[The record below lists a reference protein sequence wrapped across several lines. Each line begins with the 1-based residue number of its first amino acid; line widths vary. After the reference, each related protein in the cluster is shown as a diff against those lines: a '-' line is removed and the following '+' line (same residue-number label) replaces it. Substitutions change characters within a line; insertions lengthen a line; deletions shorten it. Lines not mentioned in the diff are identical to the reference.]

1 MERGGSPLRRLGGRM
16 SGLHRRALVGAALLA
31 PAVASAQAWA
41 PTRPLRLVIPF
52 PPGGTTDLIG
62 RMVAERLSPRIG
74 QPVIVENRPG
84 AGGNIAGDFVV
95 RAEPDGQTLFFSS
108 IGTGAINFSVYG
120 ARMPWRPEDMA
131 AIGLVTRMPNV
142 LMLANRLAARNMT
155 EFLDFARGRQGEIT
169 YGTAGIGSSPHICM
183 ELLGQITGIRFVH
196 VPFRGSGPMLT
207 ELMAERVDCGM
218 DNIPSALP
226 FIRDNRLRAIG
237 MSGAARSPVV
247 PDVPVIGETIPGFEA
262 TAWFGVQSS
271 ARVPRAIIERLGAEV
286 DQIARDP
293 AFRARLAEFGAEGP
307 GLTPEGGTT
316 PAAFEGFIA
325 AEISKWS
332 EVVQRAQVR
341 VE

>member
-1 MERGGSPLRRLGGRM
+1 MRL
-16 SGLHRRALVGAALLA
+16 LPRRAVLAAPLLVPSLA
-31 PAVASAQAWA
+31 NAQAWA

-62 RMVAERLSPRIG
+62 RMVAERLSPRLG

-84 AGGNIAGDFVV
+84 AGGNIAGEFVI
-95 RAEPDGQTLFFSS
+95 RAEPDGQTLFFTS
-108 IGTGAINFSVYG
+108 IGTGAINYAVYG
-120 ARMPWRPEDMA
+120 ARMPWRPEEMA
-131 AIGLVTRMPNV
+131 AVGLITRMPNV
-142 LMLANRLAARNMT
+142 LMVANRLPVRTMA

-183 ELLGQITGIRFVH
+183 ELLGQLTGIRFVH

-218 DNIPSALP
+218 DNIPSALA
-226 FIRDNRLRAIG
+226 FIRDNRLRALG

-247 PDVPVIGETIPGFEA
+247 PEVPMIGATIPSFEA
-262 TAWFGVQSS
+262 TAWFGVQCS
-271 ARVPRAIIERLGAEV
+271 ARVPRPVIERLGAEL
-286 DQIARDP
+286 DQIARDA
-293 AFRARLAEFGAEGP
+293 AFRTRLAEFGAEGP
-307 GLTPEGGTT
+307 GRTPQGGST
-316 PAAFEGFIA
+316 PAAFEAFIA
-325 AEISKWS
+325 AEIRKWG

>member
-1 MERGGSPLRRLGGRM
+1 MRLFP
-16 SGLHRRALVGAALLA
+16 RRAVLAAPLLA
-31 PAVASAQAWA
+31 PGLAKAQAWA

-62 RMVAERLSPRIG
+62 RMVAERLSPRLG

-84 AGGNIAGDFVV
+84 AGGNIAGEFVA
-95 RAEPDGQTLFFSS
+95 RAEPDGQTLFFTS
-108 IGTGAINFSVYG
+108 IGTGAINYAVYG
-120 ARMPWRPEDMA
+120 ARMPWRPEEMA

-142 LMLANRLAARNMT
+142 LMVANRLPVRSMAQ
-155 EFLDFARGRQGEIT
+155 FLDFARGRQGEIT

-207 ELMAERVDCGM
+207 ELMAERAAQGLDCGM

-247 PDVPVIGETIPGFEA
+247 PEVPVIGETIPGFEA
-262 TAWFGVQSS
+262 TAWFGVQGS
-271 ARVPRAIIERLGAEV
+271 ARIPRAIIERLGTEV

-293 AFRARLAEFGAEGP
+293 GFRARLTEFGAEGP
-307 GLTPEGGTT
+307 GLTEDGGTS
-316 PAAFEGFIA
+316 PASFDTFIA
-325 AEISKWS
+325 AEIRKWG
-332 EVVQRAQVR
+332 EVVRKAQIR

>member
-1 MERGGSPLRRLGGRM
+1 MIATTRRTL
-16 SGLHRRALVGAALLA
+16 LGAALLS
-31 PAVASAQAWA
+31 PGVAAAQAWA

-120 ARMPWRPEDMA
+120 ARMPWRPEEMA
-131 AIGLVTRMPNV
+131 AVGLVTRMPNV
-142 LMLANRLAARNMT
+142 LMVANRLAARNMM
-155 EFLDFARGRQGEIT
+155 EFLEFARARQGEVT

-207 ELMAERVDCGM
+207 ELMAERLDCGM

-226 FIRDNRLRAIG
+226 LIRDNRLRAIG

-247 PDVPVIGETIPGFEA
+247 PEVPVIGETIPGFEA
-262 TAWFGVQSS
+262 TAWFGVMCS
-271 ARVPRAIIERLGAEV
+271 ARVPRPIIERLGVEV

-307 GLTPEGGTT
+307 GLTPDGGTS

-325 AEISKWS
+325 TEIRKWG

>member
-1 MERGGSPLRRLGGRM
+1 M
-16 SGLHRRALVGAALLA
+16 SRFPRRAVLAAPLFA
-31 PAVASAQAWA
+31 PALAQAQATLPPWT

-52 PPGGTTDLIG
+52 PPGGTTDLVG
-62 RMVAERLSPRIG
+62 RMVAERLSPKLG

-84 AGGNIAGDFVV
+84 AGGNIAGEFVA
-95 RAEPDGQTLFFSS
+95 RAEPDGQTLLFTS
-108 IGTGAINFSVYG
+108 IGTGAINFAVYG

-142 LMLANRLAARNMT
+142 LMVANRLPVRTMA
-155 EFLDFARGRQGEIT
+155 EFLDFARNRQGEIT

-183 ELLGQITGIRFVH
+183 ELLGQLTGIRFVH

-237 MSGAARSPVV
+237 MTGASRSPVV
-247 PDVPVIGETIPGFEA
+247 PEVPVFAETLPGFEA
-262 TAWFGVQSS
+262 TAWFGIISS
-271 ARVPRAIIERLGAEV
+271 ARVPRPVIERLGVEV
-286 DQIARDP
+286 DLIARDP
-293 AFRARLAEFGAEGP
+293 AFRARLTEFGAEGP
-307 GLTPEGGTT
+307 ALTPEGGSS
-316 PAAFEGFIA
+316 PAAFEAFIA
-325 AEISKWS
+325 AEIRKWG
-332 EVVQRAQVR
+332 EVVRKAQVR

>member
-1 MERGGSPLRRLGGRM
+1 VSTL
-16 SGLHRRALVGAALLA
+16 SRRAVLAAPLLV
-31 PAVASAQAWA
+31 PAVAQGQAWA

-62 RMVAERLSPRIG
+62 RMVAERLSPRLG

-84 AGGNIAGDFVV
+84 AGGNIAGEYVV
-95 RAEPDGQTLFFSS
+95 RAEPDGQTLLFTS
-108 IGTGAINFSVYG
+108 IGTGAINYAVYG
-120 ARMPWRPEDMA
+120 ARMPWRPEEMA

-142 LMLANRLAARNMT
+142 LMVANRLPVRSMAQ
-155 EFLDFARGRQGEIT
+155 FLDFARGRQGEIT
-169 YGTAGIGSSPHICM
+169 YGTAGIGSSPHVCM
-183 ELLGQITGIRFVH
+183 ELLGQLTGIRFVH

-226 FIRDNRLRAIG
+226 FIRDNRLRALG

-247 PDVPVIGETIPGFEA
+247 PEVPVIADSVPGFEA
-262 TAWFGVQSS
+262 TAWFGVTSS
-271 ARVPRAIIERLGAEV
+271 ARVPRPVIERLGLEV

-293 AFRARLAEFGAEGP
+293 AFRARLTEFGAEGA
-307 GLTPEGGTT
+307 GLTPEGGSS
-316 PAAFEGFIA
+316 PAAFEAFIA
-325 AEISKWS
+325 AEIRKWG
-332 EVVQRAQVR
+332 EVVSRAQVR

>member
-1 MERGGSPLRRLGGRM
+1 MTRFP
-16 SGLHRRALVGAALLA
+16 RRAVLAAPLFA
-31 PAVASAQAWA
+31 PALVQAQSWA

-52 PPGGTTDLIG
+52 PPGGTTDLVG
-62 RMVAERLSPRIG
+62 RMVAERLSPKLG

-84 AGGNIAGDFVV
+84 AGGNIAGEFVA
-95 RAEPDGQTLFFSS
+95 RAEPDGQTLLFTS
-108 IGTGAINFSVYG
+108 IGTGAINYAVYG

-142 LMLANRLAARNMT
+142 LMVANRLPVRTMA

-183 ELLGQITGIRFVH
+183 ELLGQLTGIRFVH

-237 MSGAARSPVV
+237 MTGASRSPVV
-247 PDVPVIGETIPGFEA
+247 PEVPVFAETLPGFEA
-262 TAWFGVQSS
+262 TAWFGIISS
-271 ARVPRAIIERLGAEV
+271 SRVPRPVIERLGVEV
-286 DQIARDP
+286 DLIARDP
-293 AFRARLAEFGAEGP
+293 AFRARLTEFGAEGP
-307 GLTPEGGTT
+307 GLTPEGGSS
-316 PAAFEGFIA
+316 PAAFEAFIA
-325 AEISKWS
+325 AEIRKWG
-332 EVVQRAQVR
+332 EVVRKAQVR

>member
-1 MERGGSPLRRLGGRM
+1 VSTLRR
-16 SGLHRRALVGAALLA
+16 RAVLTAPLFA
-31 PAVASAQAWA
+31 PALARAQAWA

-62 RMVAERLSPRIG
+62 RMVAERLSPRLG

-84 AGGNIAGDFVV
+84 AGGNIAGEFVA
-95 RAEPDGQTLFFSS
+95 RAEPDGQTLFFTS
-108 IGTGAINFSVYG
+108 IGTGAINYAVYG
-120 ARMPWRPEDMA
+120 ARMPWRPEEMA
-131 AIGLVTRMPNV
+131 AVGLVTRMPNV
-142 LMLANRLAARNMT
+142 LMVANRMPVRTMAQ
-155 EFLDFARGRQGEIT
+155 FLDFARGRQGEIT
-169 YGTAGIGSSPHICM
+169 YGTAGIGSSPHVCM
-183 ELLGQITGIRFVH
+183 ELLGQLTGIRFVH

-226 FIRDNRLRAIG
+226 FIRDNRLRALG

-247 PDVPVIGETIPGFEA
+247 PDVPVVGETIPGFEA
-262 TAWFGVQSS
+262 TAWFGVQTG
-271 ARVPRAIIERLGAEV
+271 ARVPRPVIERLGVEV

-316 PAAFEGFIA
+316 PAAFEAFIA
-325 AEISKWS
+325 AEIRKWDA
-332 EVVQRAQVR
+332 VVRKAQVR

>member
-1 MERGGSPLRRLGGRM
+1 MIATTRRTL
-16 SGLHRRALVGAALLA
+16 LGAALLS
-31 PAVASAQAWA
+31 PGVAAAQAWA

-120 ARMPWRPEDMA
+120 ARMPWRPEEMA
-131 AIGLVTRMPNV
+131 AVGLVTRMPNV
-142 LMLANRLAARNMT
+142 LMVANRLAARNMT
-155 EFLDFARGRQGEIT
+155 EFLEFARSRQGEVT

-207 ELMAERVDCGM
+207 ELMAERLDCGM
-218 DNIPSALP
+218 DNIPSALA

-262 TAWFGVQSS
+262 TAWFGVMSS
-271 ARVPRAIIERLGAEV
+271 ARVPRPIIERLGVEV
-286 DQIARDP
+286 DHIARDP

-307 GLTPEGGTT
+307 GLTQDGGTS
-316 PAAFEGFIA
+316 PAAFEAFIA
-325 AEISKWS
+325 TEIRKWG

>member
-1 MERGGSPLRRLGGRM
+1 MRNLTKRTL
-16 SGLHRRALVGAALLA
+16 LGAALLS
-31 PAVASAQAWA
+31 PGVAAAQAWA

-95 RAEPDGQTLFFSS
+95 RAEPDGQTLFFTS

-247 PDVPVIGETIPGFEA
+247 PEVPVIGETIAGFEA
-262 TAWFGVQSS
+262 TAWFGVMCS
-271 ARVPRAIIERLGAEV
+271 ARVPRTIIERLGVEV

-307 GLTPEGGTT
+307 GLTPDGGTS
-316 PAAFEGFIA
+316 PAAFEAFIA
-325 AEISKWS
+325 TEIRKWG

>member
-1 MERGGSPLRRLGGRM
+1 L
-16 SGLHRRALVGAALLA
+16 SGLPRRAVLAAPLLA
-31 PAVASAQAWA
+31 PLGAEAQGWA

-62 RMVAERLSPRIG
+62 RMVAERLSPRLG

-84 AGGNIAGDFVV
+84 AGGNIAGEFVV
-95 RAEPDGQTLFFSS
+95 RAEPDGLTLFFTS
-108 IGTGAINFSVYG
+108 IGTGAINYAVYG
-120 ARMPWRPEDMA
+120 ARMPWRPGEMA
-131 AIGLVTRMPNV
+131 AVGLVTRMPNV
-142 LMLANRLAARNMT
+142 LMVANRLPVRTMAQ
-155 EFLDFARGRQGEIT
+155 FLDFARGRQGEIT

-183 ELLGQITGIRFVH
+183 ELLGQLTGIRFVH

-207 ELMAERVDCGM
+207 ELMAERVAQGLDCGM

-237 MSGAARSPVV
+237 MTGAARSAVV
-247 PDVPVIGETIPGFEA
+247 PEVPVIGETIPGFEA
-262 TAWFGVQSS
+262 TAWFGMQTG
-271 ARVPRAIIERLGAEV
+271 ARVPHPVIERLGAEV

-293 AFRARLAEFGAEGP
+293 AFRARLTEFGAEGP

-316 PAAFEGFIA
+316 PAAFEAFIS
-325 AEISKWS
+325 AEIRKWGG
-332 EVVQRAQVR
+332 VVRKAQVQ